1 VRTALARSPRL
12 AIALAGLALVVVAGL
27 LMAAT
32 SDGANRTGT
41 PGPDV
46 IRGTGDDDVLRG
58 AGGADRLL
66 GFGDDD
72 RLYGGPGADVL
83 TGGDDDDRLYGGAG
97 ADRLIGGDDDDLVV
111 GGAGP
116 DLILARDGERDD
128 VRCGA
133 GRDRVVADQL
143 DRLTGCETVDRR
155 TVPTDDG
162 DDDDD

>member
-1 VRTALARSPRL
+1 MRTVLARSPRL
-12 AIALAGLALVVVAGL
+12 AVALAGLALVVVAGL

-46 IRGTGDDDVLRG
+46 MRGTGDDDVLRG
-58 AGGADRLL
+58 AGGADRLFGL
-66 GFGDDD
+66 G
-72 RLYGGPGADVL
+72 
-83 TGGDDDDRLYGGAG
+83 DDDRLYGGAG
-97 ADRLIGGDDDDLVV
+97 ADRLIGGDDDDLLV
-111 GGAGP
+111 GGGGS

-133 GRDRVVADQL
+133 GRDRAVVDQL

-155 TVPTDDG
+155 TVPTDDDDG
-162 DDDDD
+162 DDDD